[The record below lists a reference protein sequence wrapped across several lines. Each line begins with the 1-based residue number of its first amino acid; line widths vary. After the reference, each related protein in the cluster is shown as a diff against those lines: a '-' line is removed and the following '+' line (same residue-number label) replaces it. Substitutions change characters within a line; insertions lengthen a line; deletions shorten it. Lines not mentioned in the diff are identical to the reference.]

1 MVNLISIEEID
12 RVDVVSVVD
21 NFIDILMAG
30 AEGVKRLPLRDIE
43 WGRDEYPVAEHGYS
57 VLLRTNRGRHTHTV
71 LFDAG
76 LSATGLVHNVELLGI
91 QLNTIEAIVLSHGHG
106 DHTGGLLGLTKKVG
120 RRRLPLILHP
130 HAFRKRKVVFPD
142 GTAISLPPP
151 DRQVL
156 RDAGLEVSE
165 EVRSSLLLDNS
176 VLVTGEVARTTE
188 FEKGNP
194 IHYAEIDEKLEKDPL
209 ILDDQAVVM
218 LLRGKGLVIVTGCGH
233 AGLINT
239 IRYAQEI
246 TGVRKIHAVMGG
258 FHLSG
263 KIFEPIIPQTI
274 EELKRIQPT
283 MIIPSHCSGW
293 KAVHAIREALP
304 EAFVQNSVGTT
315 YSL

>member
-1 MVNLISIEEID
+1 
-12 RVDVVSVVD
+12 
-21 NFIDILMAG
+21 
-30 AEGVKRLPLRDIE
+30 
-43 WGRDEYPVAEHGYS
+43 
-57 VLLRTNRGRHTHTV
+57 
-71 LFDAG
+71 
-76 LSATGLVHNVELLGI
+76 
-91 QLNTIEAIVLSHGHG
+91 
-106 DHTGGLLGLTKKVG
+106 
-120 RRRLPLILHP
+120 LILHP

-142 GTAISLPPP
+142 GPAISLPPP
-151 DRQVL
+151 DSRAL

-165 EVRSSLLLDNS
+165 EVRSSLLLVNS